1 MLIENDFEVASP
13 VDAVWA
19 YVLDVDKVAPC
30 MPGAQLTETI
40 DDRNW
45 RGRVAMKFGPVA
57 LAFAGTVTMQERH
70 DDAYR
75 VVLHAA
81 GMEQRGKG
89 AANATVTSWLEPAG
103 DTTRVHMQAEVALTG
118 AVAQLSRG
126 LLPDI
131 SAKLT
136 EQFAACL
143 RMGMALEASSARDA
157 DAEISTPPVAPP
169 PSSKPVGGVRLG
181 LGALFASI
189 ARWLRG
195 LFGRRTPDA

>member
-1 MLIENDFEVASP
+1 VLIENDFEVESP

-19 YVLDVDKVAPC
+19 YLLDVDKVAPC

-45 RGRVAMKFGPVA
+45 RGRVTMKFGPVA
-57 LAFAGTVTMQERH
+57 LSFAGTVTMQERD
-70 DDAYR
+70 DDAHR
-75 VVLHAA
+75 VMLHAA

-103 DTTRVHMQAEVALTG
+103 DATHVHMQAEVALTG

-136 EQFAACL
+136 EQFATCL
-143 RMGMALEASSARDA
+143 RTGMALEASSAR
-157 DAEISTPPVAPP
+157 EIEGETSQSPAAAPVAA
-169 PSSKPVGGVRLG
+169 KPVGGVRLG
-181 LGALFASI
+181 LGALFSSLS
-189 ARWLRG
+189 RWIRG
-195 LFGRRTPDA
+195 LFGNRSSGA